1 MYLQTTQTTTLPNTI
16 FILESSIGSRY
27 CLSDEYY
34 EGDEYD
40 DDEDDGEAYYGE
52 PDDAEAYY
60 GEPDDADDFWD
71 DSNDD

>member
-27 CLSDEYY
+27 SLSDEYD
-34 EGDEYD
+34 EVDEY

-52 PDDAEAYY
+52 PDD
-60 GEPDDADDFWD
+60 DADDFWD